1 MKKVL
6 ALVLALMMVIGMFA
20 GCGNNG
26 DTNNP
31 GNTGDNNQGD
41 SAPDFSTMSID
52 ELKPYIKTI
61 TDGKLTMVTSP
72 DFAPY
77 EFYAIDANGNPSLA
91 GFDIA
96 LGYYIAEYIGLELE
110 IIPMDFDGTITELG
124 MKKADIG
131 MAGYSPDP
139 DREDAMDFSIIYYE
153 GGQSF
158 VTSKANV
165 DKFTSLAD
173 ANKAEYQIGAQ
184 NASIQYDLAMENTPD
199 ADIVELAKVTDIVAE
214 VINGK
219 LDGAFVETVVAE
231 TYAKTYTDLV
241 VLYEVPY
248 DQEGS
253 VVGVMDGNA
262 ALMAAVNLAIQA
274 AIDDGS
280 MAQFVADANEL
291 ATGEKHEGLLDNSGN
306 VPNE

>member
-6 ALVLALMMVIGMFA
+6 ALVLALMMVIGLFA
-20 GCGNNG
+20 GCGDTN
-26 DTNNP
+26 TNNP
-31 GNTGDNNQGD
+31 GNTGDNTQGD

-96 LGYYIAEYIGLELE
+96 LGYYIANYIGLELE
-110 IIPMDFDGTITELG
+110 IVPMDFDGTITELG

-158 VTSKANV
+158 VTSKANA

-184 NASIQYDLAMENTPD
+184 TASIQYDLAMENTPD

-253 VVGVMDGNA
+253 VVGVMEGNA
-262 ALMAAVNLAIQA
+262 ALLAAVNLAIQA